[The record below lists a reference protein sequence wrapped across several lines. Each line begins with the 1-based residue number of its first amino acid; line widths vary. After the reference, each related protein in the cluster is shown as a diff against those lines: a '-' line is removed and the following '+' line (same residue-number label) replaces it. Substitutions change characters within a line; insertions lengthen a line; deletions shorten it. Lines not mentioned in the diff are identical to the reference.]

1 MIMPSIYLCQK
12 VTKTIRPSCTHYSV
26 LGPQRAGTN
35 PSGSKSKLLEQRIP
49 ASFLRFE
56 EQVKQLAFE
65 CKRSEQPS
73 VMKEIAFQLV
83 AWALNGMCVLSVLVY
98 PPSVGMQF
106 KRHHSQ
112 SKGAQSS
119 SNLSA

>member
-26 LGPQRAGTN
+26 LGPQGAGTN

-49 ASFLRFE
+49 ASFLRLE
-56 EQVKQLAFE
+56 EQVRQLAFE
-65 CKRSEQPS
+65 CKRSEQPP

-98 PPSVGMQF
+98 PPSVGMQQETSF
-106 KRHHSQ
+106 PIQ
-112 SKGAQSS
+112 GSS
-119 SNLSA
+119 IKQ